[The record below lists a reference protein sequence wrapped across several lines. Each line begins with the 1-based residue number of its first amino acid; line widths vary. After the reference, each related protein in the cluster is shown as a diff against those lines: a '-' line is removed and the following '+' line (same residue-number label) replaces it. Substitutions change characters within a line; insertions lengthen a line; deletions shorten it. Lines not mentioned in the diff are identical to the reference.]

1 VWPGLAARP
10 DIRYVVRDW
19 MAKLQIVAAGL
30 AITTL
35 APIAR
40 DIVPAGVTIVA
51 VRGEP
56 REVRRVVLARQPG
69 PLDDAVA
76 RVADALV
83 AAARG

>member
-1 VWPGLAARP
+1 VS
-10 DIRYVVRDW
+10 
-19 MAKLQIVAAGL
+19 
-30 AITTL
+30 
-35 APIAR
+35 
-40 DIVPAGVTIVA
+40 